1 MGEPVVIGNDQ
12 IKFVKDANSKQMT
25 LWTKDTSYMSAESGA
40 GTYQVPLGKKFI
52 ILQVRVMR
60 QQTHLNTP
68 IIFETASSGAATG
81 TIIFNAPVIP
91 PSYSASAL
99 KKSVPSPTTKFTC
112 SSKPLICSVCNNGV
126 LIFCLSIL
134 CEVIDVPLSK

>member
-81 TIIFNAPVIP
+81 TIIFNAPVIDDTLMIYNTYIEVGAGQFFGNWGLTNI
-91 PSYSASAL
+91 SMVIY
-99 KKSVPSPTTKFTC
+99 
-112 SSKPLICSVCNNGV
+112 GV
-126 LIFCLSIL
+126 EL
-134 CEVIDVPLSK
+134 DV